1 MQRKFSNQPS
11 VLERAQKQLQGK
23 RLSATKRGPAS
34 ADRSANQE
42 RRKEENDLD
51 AYLSQLSRKVTISS
65 GKKTKSTL
73 SDDFSDIS
81 ISSDGGQEVQAA
93 SLSASRFVKKSHS
106 QTMVDSGSLRR
117 KAEATSGGISMKKS
131 ATTPNFLNK
140 TAPVYA
146 SSALQKAA
154 KLGAKF
160 SKQKRSTDNLPDSE
174 SDFDIS
180 LSDEDNLTSKNKTK
194 FTKENMIGSS
204 RKKSSGVG
212 KASSF
217 SHLQSSDEDELKKD
231 GNKFLKKSNK
241 PSFYVSESDGEDN
254 NFGRDGNKFLKKSA
268 SKQSTNLPPKPDPEE
283 EATSRFLKKPT
294 SKTTLQDTKSTTS
307 KAKINEDRFL
317 TSTPKKEAVA
327 SSSKLPQKTSAG
339 LGLDS
344 DEEDLQEFIMNL
356 SPSSSPDIPPIREKK
371 QVTQSSNL
379 TESKQTSPSRRPAT
393 PGVKKVFRAREDS
406 SDNSAVSSE
415 SIVTESLQEDIFSGI
430 HTNIM
435 QLEDLEPIGIS
446 PKLAP
451 VSSSKPKVSDKPNKD
466 IVSNISEPSSIREDF
481 LSGLQT
487 VDDLLARDTYNQGRG
502 SPARKNSY
510 KSDFE
515 SAEDSISEILSN
527 IRRSGSKTPR
537 EAYAEDTFTSQSVSL
552 SQTNTSTRTI
562 PDSQSEGTSGQD
574 TSQGRR
580 TYSDSGDT
588 LTKASL
594 SENYSDDFDS
604 RHTDSDVEDLSSDD
618 ERMRTDSVTHSRSF
632 TSYTESKT
640 ITRSETPRRSK
651 RRDRDKKKTMKTQD
665 ASVQADGATSATH
678 RWLRDLDLSALGT
691 VTGVD
696 PTPVAMHV
704 INPQALE
711 ALTSYSPSILAM
723 NEMLLSQIRHTQQTI
738 QGSLHLHQTFME
750 NIQTDYNYTT
760 VEDTKEYIRRHRRP
774 KLTMEQALAEVRREM
789 EEGYR

>member
-1 MQRKFSNQPS
+1 
-11 VLERAQKQLQGK
+11 
-23 RLSATKRGPAS
+23 
-34 ADRSANQE
+34 
-42 RRKEENDLD
+42 
-51 AYLSQLSRKVTISS
+51 
-65 GKKTKSTL
+65 
-73 SDDFSDIS
+73 
-81 ISSDGGQEVQAA
+81 
-93 SLSASRFVKKSHS
+93 
-106 QTMVDSGSLRR
+106 
-117 KAEATSGGISMKKS
+117 
-131 ATTPNFLNK
+131 
-140 TAPVYA
+140 
-146 SSALQKAA
+146 
-154 KLGAKF
+154 
-160 SKQKRSTDNLPDSE
+160 
-174 SDFDIS
+174 
-180 LSDEDNLTSKNKTK
+180 
-194 FTKENMIGSS
+194 
-204 RKKSSGVG
+204 
-212 KASSF
+212 
-217 SHLQSSDEDELKKD
+217 
-231 GNKFLKKSNK
+231 
-241 PSFYVSESDGEDN
+241 
-254 NFGRDGNKFLKKSA
+254 
-268 SKQSTNLPPKPDPEE
+268 
-283 EATSRFLKKPT
+283 
-294 SKTTLQDTKSTTS
+294 
-307 KAKINEDRFL
+307 
-317 TSTPKKEAVA
+317 
-327 SSSKLPQKTSAG
+327 
-339 LGLDS
+339 
-344 DEEDLQEFIMNL
+344 
-356 SPSSSPDIPPIREKK
+356 
-371 QVTQSSNL
+371 
-379 TESKQTSPSRRPAT
+379 
-393 PGVKKVFRAREDS
+393 
-406 SDNSAVSSE
+406 
-415 SIVTESLQEDIFSGI
+415 
-430 HTNIM
+430 M

-678 RWLRDLDLSALGT
+678 RWLRGT
-691 VTGVD
+691 
-696 PTPVAMHV
+696 
-704 INPQALE
+704 
-711 ALTSYSPSILAM
+711 
-723 NEMLLSQIRHTQQTI
+723 
-738 QGSLHLHQTFME
+738 
-750 NIQTDYNYTT
+750 
-760 VEDTKEYIRRHRRP
+760 K
-774 KLTMEQALAEVRREM
+774 
-789 EEGYR
+789 